1 MTEDAHQRS
10 QERSVLLVASISS
23 FITPF
28 MGSSVNIALPRIG
41 LAYSMDAMLLS
52 WVSTSYLIASA
63 VFLLPLGRAADI
75 LGRKRIFTA
84 GILTFTL
91 MCLCIPLAGSGWTL
105 LLFRVVQGIGGAMIF
120 STSMAI
126 LTAVT
131 RPDRRGTAIGITTA
145 AVYGG
150 LTLGPFIGGGITDHF
165 GWQGIFVLGF
175 LLGAA
180 TLCMALRCIR
190 EDAGGR
196 SLRDLDLTGS
206 AIYSMSLVS
215 LMIGFSS
222 MPALTGYVLLGSG
235 ITALGAFILWER
247 AQASPILDMSLLC
260 SNRAFA
266 WSNVAAFIHYSATF
280 SISFLLSMYLQVV
293 KGLSPSQAGLILVTQ
308 PAVMTL
314 LSPVA
319 GRLSDRIE
327 PRIMAS
333 AGMAVTAMGLAF
345 LSFTGERAGTMEL
358 VSCLAFIGLGFA
370 LFSSPNTNAVMSSVD
385 RSDYGVASSVISTMR
400 ITGQAFS
407 MGIVLVL
414 FSLFI
419 GRSAITPQTGA
430 AFMTAMH
437 TGFLFFCVIC
447 IPGIFA
453 SLARGDVRRRR

>member
-1 MTEDAHQRS
+1 
-10 QERSVLLVASISS
+10 
-23 FITPF
+23 
-28 MGSSVNIALPRIG
+28 
-41 LAYSMDAMLLS
+41 
-52 WVSTSYLIASA
+52 
-63 VFLLPLGRAADI
+63 
-75 LGRKRIFTA
+75 
-84 GILTFTL
+84 

-345 LSFTGERAGTMEL
+345 LSFTGERAGTLEL

-419 GRSAITPQTGA
+419 GRIAITPQTGA

-437 TGFLFFCVIC
+437 TGFLFFCVI
-447 IPGIFA
+447 
-453 SLARGDVRRRR
+453 

>member
-345 LSFTGERAGTMEL
+345 
-358 VSCLAFIGLGFA
+358 
-370 LFSSPNTNAVMSSVD
+370 
-385 RSDYGVASSVISTMR
+385 
-400 ITGQAFS
+400 
-407 MGIVLVL
+407 
-414 FSLFI
+414 
-419 GRSAITPQTGA
+419 
-430 AFMTAMH
+430 
-437 TGFLFFCVIC
+437 
-447 IPGIFA
+447 
-453 SLARGDVRRRR
+453 

>member
-345 LSFTGERAGTMEL
+345 LSFTGERAGTLEL

-385 RSDYGVASSVISTMR
+385 RSDYGVASKR
-400 ITGQAFS
+400 D
-407 MGIVLVL
+407 LE
-414 FSLFI
+414 I
-419 GRSAITPQTGA
+419 GRA
-430 AFMTAMH
+430 H
-437 TGFLFFCVIC
+437 V
-447 IPGIFA
+447 
-453 SLARGDVRRRR
+453 